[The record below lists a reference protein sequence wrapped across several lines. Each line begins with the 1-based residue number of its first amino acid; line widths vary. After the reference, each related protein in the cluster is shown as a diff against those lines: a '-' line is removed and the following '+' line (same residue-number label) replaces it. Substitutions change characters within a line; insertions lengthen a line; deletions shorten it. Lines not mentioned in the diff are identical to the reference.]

1 MNRRIGRLIQ
11 IGLFAAL
18 PVGWTA
24 TALAQNTSGANVP
37 GDTGINPLPGDNSLT
52 KDQKKAG
59 DIDQN
64 LGNPGSDIGNDKD
77 LTVGNK
83 SDTMGTSGSSGSV
96 QGNKVDQSGSQMSGS
111 SGAVPGSVD
120 TNEIQKSSGSDIDK
134 SSDQLKSDTDTTR
147 KSTTHKARSKKTSTR
162 STSSSSESTD
172 INPPDK
178 SDFGSTKSNDS
189 NKLDDSNLND
199 SSNLNK

>member
-1 MNRRIGRLIQ
+1 MNRRIGRLVQ

-24 TALAQNTSGANVP
+24 TALAQNTAGSNVS
-37 GDTGINPLPGDNSLT
+37 GDTGINPLPSDNSLT

-64 LGNPGSDIGNDKD
+64 LGNPGSNVGDKD
-77 LTVGNK
+77 LSLGNK

-96 QGNKVDQSGSQMSGS
+96 EGNKANQSGSQMSGS

-120 TNEIQKSSGSDIDK
+120 TKDIEKSSGSDVDK
-134 SSDQLKSDTDTTR
+134 SIEQKTEINKTKKSVIKKQINTTSPDT
-147 KSTTHKARSKKTSTR
+147 
-162 STSSSSESTD
+162 
-172 INPPDK
+172 
-178 SDFGSTKSNDS
+178 SDFGSTRSNDS
-189 NKLDDSNLND
+189 NRLDDSNLND

>member
-96 QGNKVDQSGSQMSGS
+96 EGNKVDQSGSQMSGS

-120 TNEIQKSSGSDIDK
+120 TKDIQKSSGSDIDK
-134 SSDQLKSDTDTTR
+134 PVEK
-147 KSTTHKARSKKTSTR
+147 KHKKTSKT
-162 STSSSSESTD
+162 TSSTSESTD
-172 INPPDK
+172 ITSPDK
-178 SDFGSTKSNDS
+178 SDFPATPKSND
-189 NKLDDSNLND
+189 NNRLDDSNSNLND

>member
-24 TALAQNTSGANVP
+24 TAFAQSTTGSAVGS
-37 GDTGINPLPGDNSLT
+37 DTGINPLPKDDSSSLT

-64 LGNPGSDIGNDKD
+64 LGNPATSDVPGAQG
-77 LTVGNK
+77 VGNR
-83 SDTMGTSGSSGSV
+83 SDTMGTSGSSGST
-96 QGNKVDQSGSQMSGS
+96 QGEKKDQSGSQMGGS

-120 TNEIQKSSGSDIDK
+120 TNDIQKSSGQDEKTTDK
-134 SSDQLKSDTDTTR
+134 PKP
-147 KSTTHKARSKKTSTR
+147 KSTAPDQ
-162 STSSSSESTD
+162 TD
-172 INPPDK
+172 VTNPDK
-178 SDFGSTKSNDS
+178 EDFGSSRKM
-189 NKLDDSNLND
+189 DDSTKPPAD
-199 SSNLNK
+199 SSDITK

>member
-24 TALAQNTSGANVP
+24 TALAQNTAGSNVS

-64 LGNPGSDIGNDKD
+64 LGNPGSNIGNDKD

-96 QGNKVDQSGSQMSGS
+96 EGNKADQSGSQMSGS

-120 TNEIQKSSGSDIDK
+120 TKDIQKSSGEDVDK
-134 SSDQLKSDTDTTR
+134 TIQKKHKKTT
-147 KSTTHKARSKKTSTR
+147 KSTST
-162 STSSSSESTD
+162 SESTD
-172 INPPDK
+172 ITAPDK
-178 SDFGSTKSNDS
+178 SDFGSKRSNDS
-189 NKLDDSNLND
+189 NRLDDSNLND